1 MQEYDI
7 QSRGLIVLFPE
18 PLNPKA
24 EEIMRRNG
32 VDTTEHE
39 ALLFEEKDITPDTLI
54 LTMEK
59 AQKRKLITEYG
70 FHSNIF
76 TLNEYIGE
84 EKEVESMY
92 GKSLEEYEEAYME
105 LENYMRKLARKLN
118 MEAKEK
124 WEEYI

>member
-1 MQEYDI
+1 
-7 QSRGLIVLFPE
+7 
-18 PLNPKA
+18 
-24 EEIMRRNG
+24 MRRNG

-105 LENYMRKLARKLN
+105 LENYMRKLARKLD